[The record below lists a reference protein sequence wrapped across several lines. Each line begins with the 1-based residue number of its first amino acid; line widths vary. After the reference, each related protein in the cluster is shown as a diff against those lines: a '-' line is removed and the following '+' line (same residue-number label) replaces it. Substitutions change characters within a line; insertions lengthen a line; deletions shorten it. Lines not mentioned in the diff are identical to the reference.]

1 MSKQYI
7 VVGGGIA
14 GLTCAVALALKG
26 ASVALYEQSR
36 HLGGRAATQHQ
47 KGFALNLGPHALYR
61 NGPLYRVLRDWQIP
75 FTGHVPKLKGGVF
88 LVAEWRK
95 YAFPTDT
102 VRLFL
107 TGALGI
113 GEKFAAARAL
123 QLLTSEKPV
132 NAATMR
138 EWVDRYVPAGRARQL
153 VEALVRLT
161 SYSNDLTRLSASA
174 AIKQVQAGV
183 KNGVV
188 YLDGGWETLVNGLAA
203 KARSLGVKIFEGAP
217 VGSIDGGAVHL
228 ADGTRVQSNG
238 TILAVTP
245 DAVARLT
252 GAELRAL
259 APARLACLDL
269 GLRSIPTNC
278 GQFALGLD
286 QPIYFSMHSTFAAL
300 APDGGALVHIGKY
313 LAPGAHGTRE
323 ELEDFA
329 ELVMPGWRAHAEVAR
344 FLPDITVTYGLPTP
358 EGRPDVN
365 AIAIPGVA
373 IAGDWVGG
381 QAMLAD
387 AAAASAL
394 RAADF
399 IGAPVAAQEAVL
411 CAAQ

>member
-1 MSKQYI
+1 MSKQYV
-7 VVGGGIA
+7 VVGGGTA
-14 GLTCAVALALKG
+14 GLTSAVALALKG
-26 ASVALYEQSR
+26 ASVTLYEQSR

-75 FTGHVPKLKGGVF
+75 FTGRVPKLKAGAF
-88 LVAEWRK
+88 LVADRRK

-102 VRLFL
+102 IRLFL

-113 GEKFAAARAL
+113 GEKFAVVRAL
-123 QLLTSEKPV
+123 QSLTSEKPV

-138 EWVDRYVPAGRARQL
+138 EWVDRNVPAGRARQL

-161 SYSNDLTRLSASA
+161 SYSNDLARLSASA
-174 AIKQVQAGV
+174 AIKQVQAGLRD
-183 KNGVV
+183 GVV
-188 YLDGGWETLVNGLAA
+188 YLDGGWETVVNGLAA

-217 VGSIDGGAVHL
+217 VERIDGGAVQL
-228 ADGTRVQSNG
+228 ADSKIQSDG

-245 DAVARLT
+245 DAVERLT
-252 GAELRAL
+252 GKLLPAL

-269 GLRSIPTNC
+269 GLRSIPAGC

-286 QPIYFSMHSTFAAL
+286 QPIYFSMHSCFAAL

-313 LAPGAHGTRE
+313 LAPGAQCARE

-329 ELVMPGWRAHAEVAR
+329 ELVMPGWRGLTEVAR
-344 FLPDITVTYGLPTP
+344 FLPDMTVTYGLPTP

-373 IAGDWVGG
+373 IAGDWVGS

-399 IGAPVAAQEAVL
+399 ISAPVTAQEAVL
-411 CAAQ
+411 CAAP